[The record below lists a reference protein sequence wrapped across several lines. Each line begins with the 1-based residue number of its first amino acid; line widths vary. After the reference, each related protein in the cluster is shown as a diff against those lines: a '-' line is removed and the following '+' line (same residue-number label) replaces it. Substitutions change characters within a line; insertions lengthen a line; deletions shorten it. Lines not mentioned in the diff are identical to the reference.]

1 MLFSGNYYQ
10 KNPMFLLEQ
19 SYDYSYKNI
28 GFYIFILYST
38 GCKFFK
44 EMSII
49 GAECV
54 KAPQDT

>member
-10 KNPMFLLEQ
+10 KIRCFYKNNPMTILIKTSDFISLFF
-19 SYDYSYKNI
+19 YSI
-28 GFYIFILYST
+28 